1 MAQNLAGQRKKLI
14 GMPSLIALLTQK
26 RRQKTQETK
35 PIVISYILRIV
46 LLTSAFLPNVTFSFK
61 CLILLTGVPGH
72 TL

>member
-46 LLTSAFLPNVTFSFK
+46 LLT
-61 CLILLTGVPGH
+61 
-72 TL
+72 